1 MSEQKSNA
9 RDELEVL
16 NVAPSTRAIWRI
28 RRLTARASGRPRLAV
43 RRVEAAAA
51 KLATEASSEIV
62 LDNENEIRGKRRQ
75 GRSSEPSEVVL
86 DTEASAKRPRHRS
99 RTPPRAAGAGED
111 RKTVRA
117 QTAAA
122 AEDGRT
128 ARLEAHRLAQQK
140 ANCEAQL
147 AAAMSQLGSEKRKS
161 EGQEA
166 LLAAERRRNQ
176 ALQEKVDSQAWQYEG
191 LLREKARLWQRV
203 QELQRESQNRLTRAP
218 APVAPAPIANQEAL
232 VKQIADMECRPLR
245 GKGSKVASA
254 LKKKLLVKWH
264 PDKQPSAD
272 HGVLATSVMQEMQ
285 NRPEWRT

>member
-1 MSEQKSNA
+1 MSEQKSKS
-9 RDELEVL
+9 RDDLEVL

-51 KLATEASSEIV
+51 KLATEASSEII

-75 GRSSEPSEVVL
+75 GRSSEVVL
-86 DTEASAKRPRHRS
+86 DTEASAKRPRQRS

-147 AAAMSQLGSEKRKS
+147 AAALSQLGAEKRKS

-203 QELQRESQNRLTRAP
+203 QELQRESQNRVSRAQ
-218 APVAPAPIANQEAL
+218 APVAPAPIVNQEAL

-245 GKGSKVASA
+245 GKGSKVAGA

>member
-1 MSEQKSNA
+1 MSEQKANA

-62 LDNENEIRGKRRQ
+62 LDNEDEVRGKRRQ
-75 GRSSEPSEVVL
+75 GPSSEMVL
-86 DTEASAKRPRHRS
+86 DTEGPAKRPRHRS
-99 RTPPRAAGAGED
+99 RTPPRAAAAGED

-140 ANCEAQL
+140 AHCEAQL
-147 AAAMSQLGSEKRKS
+147 AAALGQLGVEKRKS

-176 ALQEKVDSQAWQYEG
+176 ALQGKVDSQAFQYEG

-203 QELQRESQNRLTRAP
+203 QELQRESQKTQTSRAQ
-218 APVAPAPIANQEAL
+218 APVAPAAPAVNQEAL

-245 GKGSKVASA
+245 GKGSKVAGA

-285 NRPEWRT
+285 NRPEWRI